1 LHATEKS
8 SGTIS
13 IRKRELAIRLQAT
26 LPHPNP
32 RASLEQYAIPP
43 DLAAQILF
51 TACYTHDDIE
61 GRRVADLGT
70 GTGRLALGALMLGAD
85 YVVGVDID
93 TTSLRVA
100 VENSQRLG
108 LKPDWVLGDIA
119 TLRGPFDTIIMNPPF
134 GTRKPHADLYFVE
147 NAIDMGHVVYSIH
160 KSSTRR
166 FITRWLNNHRTK
178 FQVIES
184 AKMEI
189 PHQFNFHRKRRQYVD
204 VDVYRIE
211 CK

>member
-1 LHATEKS
+1 M
-8 SGTIS
+8 IS

-26 LPHPNP
+26 LSHPSP
-32 RASLEQYAIPP
+32 TASLEQYAIPA

-51 TACYTHDDIE
+51 TACYVHGDIE
-61 GRRVADLGT
+61 GRRIADLGT

-134 GTRKPHADLYFVE
+134 GTRKPHADLHFVE
-147 NAIDMGHVVYSIH
+147 DAIDIAHVVYSIH

-166 FITRWLNNHRTK
+166 FITRWLSSRRTR

-189 PHQFNFHRKRRQYVD
+189 SHQFDFHRKRRRYIE

-211 CK
+211 RK

>member
-1 LHATEKS
+1 
-8 SGTIS
+8 
-13 IRKRELAIRLQAT
+13 
-26 LPHPNP
+26 
-32 RASLEQYAIPP
+32 
-43 DLAAQILF
+43 
-51 TACYTHDDIE
+51 
-61 GRRVADLGT
+61 
-70 GTGRLALGALMLGAD
+70 MLGAD

-147 NAIDMGHVVYSIH
+147 DAIDMAHVVYSIH

-189 PHQFNFHRKRRQYVD
+189 SHQFDFHRKRRQYVD

-211 CK
+211 RK